1 MKRYMTLTAAAA
13 TAAAVLAMGAT
24 TATAGERTSCNV
36 PMDQW
41 QSTDALK
48 ADLAAKG
55 WEVRRV
61 KVENGCYEVYA
72 IDSNGNR
79 GEGIFN
85 PKTLEQVGSE
95 SEG

>member
-1 MKRYMTLTAAAA
+1 MKRFFTLTAAAA
-13 TAAAVLAMGAT
+13 TAAGILAIGT
-24 TATAGERTSCNV
+24 TAATAGERTSCDV

-41 QSTDALK
+41 QTTDALK

-79 GEGIFN
+79 GEGVFN
-85 PKTLEQVGSE
+85 PKTFEQVGSE